1 MLKKNEALLYEST
14 GNVIALDSDR
24 LVVVQG
30 VHDCI
35 VAESGNVLVICK
47 KQDEQRL
54 KQIVADARIKFGD
67 KYN

>member
-1 MLKKNEALLYEST
+1 M
-14 GNVIALDSDR
+14 
-24 LVVVQG
+24 QG

-35 VAESGNVLVICK
+35 VAEAGNVLVVCK